1 MKYINMSR
9 VGKKTIYIP
18 ANVEFSIKEDG
29 EIIVKGPKGE
39 LKMMLNPLVKV
50 GQKDEDGQKVLDL
63 TVENPE
69 NKAEKAIWGTMR
81 SNIANMVIGV
91 TESFSKSLEV
101 NGVGYRVELQGSK
114 LELNVGY
121 SHSVYFELPSDVS
134 ATVEKNVITLT
145 SIDKQAVGEAA
156 ANIRK
161 IRKPEPYK
169 GKGIKY
175 TDEVIRRKAGKAAKA
190 AA

>member
-1 MKYINMSR
+1 MSR